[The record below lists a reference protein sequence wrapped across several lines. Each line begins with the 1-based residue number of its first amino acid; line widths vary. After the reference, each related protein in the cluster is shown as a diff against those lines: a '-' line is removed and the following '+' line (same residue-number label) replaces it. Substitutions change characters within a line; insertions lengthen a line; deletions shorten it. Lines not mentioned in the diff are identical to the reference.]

1 MMIAMDRKGLIA
13 AVRRW
18 ICVSCFIATL
28 SPLLGCATTSRAPEM
43 VWVRTDGRRIGDDPV
58 LLQQGKTD
66 IAVCNANL
74 DPGTPTETAR
84 GCMGQK
90 GYVLVQ
96 RDQAEDVR
104 AAYASGAA
112 QRATPSR

>member
-1 MMIAMDRKGLIA
+1 
-13 AVRRW
+13 
-18 ICVSCFIATL
+18 
-28 SPLLGCATTSRAPEM
+28 M